1 MVNTPKWP
9 CPHENSNH
17 NVFIN
22 CPFDDEYKP
31 IFDAI
36 VFTIQLAGFRPR
48 SALEASNAATNRL
61 QKIMNIVAQC
71 KYGIH
76 DISRTELGINGLPR
90 FNMSLELGLDLGANK
105 YGDSRLRSKSLL
117 VLDRTPYRYQRFISD
132 ISGQDVQA
140 HNRSVRRVVTLVR
153 DWLAAE
159 SGLRTIPGGNYVHA
173 RYLTFRRNLPVLCA
187 RLRTAPDELTFGDF
201 TQLIKVWLEEN
212 EA

>member
-1 MVNTPKWP
+1 MALPSR
-9 CPHENSNH
+9 EFNH

-153 DWLAAE
+153 DWLSAE
-159 SGLRTIPGGNYVHA
+159 SGLGTIPGGNYVST
-173 RYLTFRRNLPVLCA
+173 RYRTFLRNLPALCA
-187 RLRTAPDELTFGDF
+187 RLRRTSDELTFGDF

>member
-1 MVNTPKWP
+1 MASTSREFNY
-9 CPHENSNH
+9 

-36 VFTIQLAGFRPR
+36 VFTIYLTGFQAR

-61 QKIMNIVAQC
+61 QKIMNVVAQC

-76 DISRTELGINGLPR
+76 DISRTELGENNLPR
-90 FNMSLELGLDLGANK
+90 FNMPLELGLDLGASK
-105 YGDSRLRSKSLL
+105 YGSRQLRSKTLL
-117 VLDRTPYRYQRFISD
+117 VLDTTPYRYQRFISD
-132 ISGQDVQA
+132 ISGQDIQA
-140 HNRSVRRVVTLVR
+140 HNRSIKRAVTLVR
-153 DWLAAE
+153 DWLSAE
-159 SGLRTIPGGNYVHA
+159 SRLPTIPGGSYVYG
-173 RYLTFRRNLPVLCA
+173 RYRMFLRQLDPLCDQ
-187 RLRTAPDELTFGDF
+187 LRVTRDELTFADF